1 MACAIYSSARVR
13 PLDYKN
19 HLFTTTFGAAC
30 HHLPVGGVRVHISE
44 MQLGIVT
51 FFFFLFS
58 LFYSRNPCQPFAKNW
73 ICPSV
78 SFSINFGSYFFIVIS
93 FTFNAFFKKKNFINW
108 HFISFSFLSNL
119 VLVLVIVFFFFVF
132 YPFIA
137 FFSTSSL
144 NILLHLIVLIQFWF
158 SLFWLLFSYTFLDLL
173 LFLFCL
179 ILLNLL
185 F

>member
-51 FFFFLFS
+51 FFFFFFFS
-58 LFYSRNPCQPFAKNW
+58 LLFQK
-73 ICPSV
+73 SV
-78 SFSINFGSYFFIVIS
+78 S
-93 FTFNAFFKKKNFINW
+93 TFCKKLNL
-108 HFISFSFLSNL
+108 SFSFFFYQFWPLFFLLLFLLLLMLFFIFIFKFHQLTFYLIQFFIQFSSRSCDCF
-119 VLVLVIVFFFFVF
+119 FFFFVF

-158 SLFWLLFSYTFLDLL
+158 SLF
-173 LFLFCL
+173 
-179 ILLNLL
+179 
-185 F
+185 